1 MVRDVSSLLGCRQSM
16 PSRSIASCAG
26 VRNTLPSRAEGQAK
40 RPRSSRLVSRH
51 SPSPVDH
58 SSLTLL
64 PLRPRKMKTWPDIG
78 SSFSIVCTFAARPLK
93 PLRMSVIPAT
103 SQILV
108 PVGRWLMPVMILFP
122 TEKESASLPYSFL
135 HKLFCA
141 VFLTKMLIA

>member
-1 MVRDVSSLLGCRQSM
+1 MVRDVSNRLGCRQSM
-16 PSRSIASCAG
+16 PSISIASWAG

-58 SSLTLL
+58 SSLTWL

-78 SSFSIVCTFAARPLK
+78 SSFSAVCTFAARPLK
-93 PLRMSVIPAT
+93 PFLISVVPAT

-108 PVGRWLMPVMILFP
+108 PVGNGIIASAPV
-122 TEKESASLPYSFL
+122 SAEPGTFR
-135 HKLFCA
+135 
-141 VFLTKMLIA
+141 

>member
-1 MVRDVSSLLGCRQSM
+1 DKEAYNMVRDVSSLLGCRQSM

-108 PVGRWLMPVMILFP
+108 PVGRWL
-122 TEKESASLPYSFL
+122 SLPLSVL
-135 HKLFCA
+135 
-141 VFLTKMLIA
+141 